1 MLKLIFSYFLINIL
15 KVLDLCSL
23 GSCSR
28 FWRDSCGSDSI
39 WESLTK
45 QRWPSLHSSSFDPN
59 TKVWSF
65 LFLIVF
71 FLFLAAISVKMKQT
85 QFYFFTLAVLFNLIS
100 EFCNFNQLILLFIVI
115 RVEMN
120 QTLLLL
126 FSFKLCYWML
136 PMNVLF
142 ESVSDSC

>member
-1 MLKLIFSYFLINIL
+1 M
-15 KVLDLCSL
+15 
-23 GSCSR
+23 
-28 FWRDSCGSDSI
+28 FWRYWICVHWVVALSFGGTHVGPILYGSHLPNRDGLRFILLLSTPTPRFDL
-39 WESLTK
+39 SLFN
-45 QRWPSLHSSSFDPN
+45 R
-59 TKVWSF
+59 
-65 LFLIVF
+65 F
-71 FLFLAAISVKMKQT
+71 FLFLAAISVKVKQT

>member
-1 MLKLIFSYFLINIL
+1 LIFSYFFLNVL

-23 GSCSR
+23 GSCSQ

-59 TKVWSF
+59 TKVWPFSF
-65 LFLIVF
+65 LT
-71 FLFLAAISVKMKQT
+71 AAISVKVKQT

-100 EFCNFNQLILLFIVI
+100 EFCNFNPLILLFIVI

>member
-1 MLKLIFSYFLINIL
+1 MWVRFYMGVTYQTEMAFASFFFFRPQHQGLIFSVFN
-15 KVLDLCSL
+15 
-23 GSCSR
+23 R
-28 FWRDSCGSDSI
+28 
-39 WESLTK
+39 
-45 QRWPSLHSSSFDPN
+45 
-59 TKVWSF
+59 
-65 LFLIVF
+65 F

-126 FSFKLCYWML
+126 FSFKLCY
-136 PMNVLF
+136 
-142 ESVSDSC
+142 